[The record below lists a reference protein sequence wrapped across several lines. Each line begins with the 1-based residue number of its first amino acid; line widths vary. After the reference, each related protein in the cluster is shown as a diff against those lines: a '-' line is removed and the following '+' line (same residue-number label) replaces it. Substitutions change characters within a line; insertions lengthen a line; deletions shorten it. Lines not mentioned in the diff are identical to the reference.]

1 MSKKIS
7 IGPIKKRVVLYIN
20 HDGII
25 RFPGWALTTTT
36 LGTMAEPYQ
45 IGQVRSAF
53 EGFTNVDPSDPA
65 IRIDELMPLK
75 PGYEDGYI
83 LSGERITGG
92 NLMPRVFK
100 KTGDFV

>member
-7 IGPIKKRVVLYIN
+7 NGPIRKRAVLYIN

-25 RFPGWALTTTT
+25 RFIGWALATTT

-45 IGQVRSAF
+45 MGQVRSAF
-53 EGFTNVDPSDPA
+53 EGITDVDPSDPA
-65 IRIDELMPLK
+65 IRIDELQPLK

-83 LSGERITGG
+83 MNGERVTGG
-92 NLMPRVFK
+92 NMFPRVFK
-100 KTGDFV
+100 KTGAYV